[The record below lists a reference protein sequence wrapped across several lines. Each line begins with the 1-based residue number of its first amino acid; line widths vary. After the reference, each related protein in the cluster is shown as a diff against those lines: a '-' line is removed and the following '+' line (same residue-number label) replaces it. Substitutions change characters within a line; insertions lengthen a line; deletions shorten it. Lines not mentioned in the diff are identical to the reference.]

1 MYKLIFGK
9 WKFII
14 IFSDLLRSFMVSS
27 LFRLFLLFTQT
38 RAYPAVAEGRHCHH
52 HYCHHHHYDHQ
63 SHHDNMITL
72 IMSRYGHCYEYLSGG
87 AMFSACSCL
96 AGTKFVNNRITNKKL
111 LQCFS
116 EHIELLLNDN
126 SLSIFFALC
135 HNSALCDESKIS
147 T

>member
-1 MYKLIFGK
+1 MYCKKRLKVYLKFAQILSPSRPYQALTLIVNN
-9 WKFII
+9 
-14 IFSDLLRSFMVSS
+14 LLRSLTFMVSS

-38 RAYPAVAEGRHCHH
+38 RAYLAVVEGRHCHH

-96 AGTKFVNNRITNKKL
+96 AGTEFVNNKITTKTL
-111 LQCFS
+111 LQ
-116 EHIELLLNDN
+116 ILQNRD
-126 SLSIFFALC
+126 FFNHSC
-135 HNSALCDESKIS
+135 
-147 T
+147 